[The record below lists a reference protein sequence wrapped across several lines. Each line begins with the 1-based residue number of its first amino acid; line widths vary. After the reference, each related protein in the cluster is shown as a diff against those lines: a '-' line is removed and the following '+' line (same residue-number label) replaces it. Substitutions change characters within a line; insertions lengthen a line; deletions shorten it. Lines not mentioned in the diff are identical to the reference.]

1 MKLVGFEVIA
11 TLQSG
16 GNVDPQLT
24 DSPFQDD
31 LRRI

>member
-16 GNVDPQLT
+16 GDLDSELT
-24 DSPFQDD
+24 DSPFKDN